1 MRPKPSWKVVFQSFL
16 CGLFGGSMAQNL
28 YLESLS
34 LTSVTFASA
43 MSNLVPAIT
52 FILAVSFRLEK
63 ANLGKMSGK
72 VKVIGSSMGIGG
84 AMLLTLYKGV
94 EINIW
99 NTHVNLLHPN
109 SHNSAASNHSHS
121 ADRIIGALMAIGSC
135 FSYAIWLI
143 VQAKVTEIYPYYY
156 SSTALMS
163 SMGAIQATVF
173 ALAMD
178 RDWNG
183 WRLGWNIRLLTVAY
197 SGIVASGLMVT
208 LMAWCVHMRG
218 PLFVSV
224 FNPLLLVLVA
234 IASSLV
240 LNENLHL
247 GSILAAGFIVLGL
260 YLVLWGKSKEM
271 KKKNQL
277 APSENLDEP
286 DSISIVITT
295 PPTDNNKHHA
305 KKDNNDSTNDD
316 NNNKND
322 NNIHS
327 NDDHN
332 NISRNITDDQTTQN

>member
-1 MRPKPSWKVVFQSFL
+1 MGFRGKIGEALHGLKPALFMVIVQIAFAGVNIFYKLAANDGMSLRIIVAYRFIFATAFILPLALFLERKMRPKPSWKVVFQSFL

-143 VQAKVTEIYPYYY
+143 VQSID
-156 SSTALMS
+156 
-163 SMGAIQATVF
+163 GVF
-173 ALAMD
+173 VFILVENQ
-178 RDWNG
+178 NG
-183 WRLGWNIRLLTVAY
+183 
-197 SGIVASGLMVT
+197 
-208 LMAWCVHMRG
+208 
-218 PLFVSV
+218 
-224 FNPLLLVLVA
+224 
-234 IASSLV
+234 
-240 LNENLHL
+240 LNCIKSKIE
-247 GSILAAGFIVLGL
+247 GSKCILAAGFIVLGL